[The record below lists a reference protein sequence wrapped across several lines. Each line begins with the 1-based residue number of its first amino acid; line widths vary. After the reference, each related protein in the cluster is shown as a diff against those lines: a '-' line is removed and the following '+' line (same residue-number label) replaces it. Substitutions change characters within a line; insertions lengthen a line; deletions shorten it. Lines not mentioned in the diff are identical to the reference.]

1 MNICS
6 ILSGTHRTY
15 TYLQKNEESQNTSG
29 SRQVL
34 QKPSH
39 QHYKGIM
46 AVKIA
51 SKFHA
56 RGIRGL

>member
-1 MNICS
+1 
-6 ILSGTHRTY
+6 
-15 TYLQKNEESQNTSG
+15 
-29 SRQVL
+29 VL

-56 RGIRGL
+56 REIRGLKWCQNDNYKLIITHKFIEYIHQVV